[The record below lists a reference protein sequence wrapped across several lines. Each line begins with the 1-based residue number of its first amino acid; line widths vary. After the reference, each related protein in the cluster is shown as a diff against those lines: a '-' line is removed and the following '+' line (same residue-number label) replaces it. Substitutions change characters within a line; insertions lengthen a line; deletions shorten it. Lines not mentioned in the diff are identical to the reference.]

1 MAHERFCCCCGF
13 IENEPCG
20 YPKGTIRSA
29 LAVIVTSIVCLGMMA
44 ALIML
49 LVYQQ
54 WAIAV
59 AVAEAM
65 LGVLGTV
72 LGYYFGTRSVSKD
85 NANIIETGLL
95 DNESENIVAHG
106 RIRPNPKIIYDR
118 HGQQTTVQPMTE
130 IRIDRVEHESNGN
143 GNDNFENL

>member
-1 MAHERFCCCCGF
+1 MSHERFCCCCGF

-20 YPKGTIRSA
+20 FPKGTIRST
-29 LAVIVTSIVCLGMMA
+29 LAIIVTSIVCLGMMA

-95 DNESENIVAHG
+95 TENESENSV
-106 RIRPNPKIIYDR
+106 RVKPNPKIR
-118 HGQQTTVQPMTE
+118 HDNTNE
-130 IRIDRVEHESNGN
+130 ID
-143 GNDNFENL
+143 L

>member
-1 MAHERFCCCCGF
+1 MSHERFCCCCGF

-20 YPKGTIRSA
+20 FPKGTIRST
-29 LAVIVTSIVCLGMMA
+29 LAIIVTSVVCVGMIV
-44 ALIML
+44 ALVL
-49 LVYQQ
+49 LLLAQQ

-72 LGYYFGTRSVSKD
+72 LGYYFGSRSASKD

-95 DNESENIVAHG
+95 DNESENILRNSRV
-106 RIRPNPKIIYDR
+106 RPNPKIS
-118 HGQQTTVQPMTE
+118 QTRGE
-130 IRIDRVEHESNGN
+130 
-143 GNDNFENL
+143 DNL